1 MSSACSERA
10 SWIKCHFT
18 NNIGASL
25 ICGARR
31 TPHSLDTKSTMTA
44 HVKLPVV
51 PPRADRRFFTGLAVA
66 LALSVFA
73 GFAPTYYL
81 KGLYG
86 TPVLSPFLHF
96 HGMLFTSWILLFVTQ
111 TTLVAARR
119 TDLHRRLGIVG
130 GLLAVAMLVVGT
142 AVAVAAAK
150 RGQAPGLPPPLEF
163 LATPLGG
170 LAIFAVLVAV
180 GFYYRRN
187 RDSHKR
193 LMMLATIVTAGAAL
207 DRLLFPTGVLAFSGL
222 PLNTFTSMGLTAVF
236 LLACFLYDL
245 RTRGHVHPAF
255 LWGGI
260 SVLAWAYA
268 TRELIGSTATWL
280 SFAGSL
286 TR

>member
-1 MSSACSERA
+1 
-10 SWIKCHFT
+10 
-18 NNIGASL
+18 
-25 ICGARR
+25 
-31 TPHSLDTKSTMTA
+31 MTA
-44 HVKLPVV
+44 HVKSPVV
-51 PPRADRRFFTGLAVA
+51 PAGTDRRFFTGLAVA
-66 LALSVFA
+66 IALSVFA

-86 TPVLSPFLHF
+86 TRALSPFLHF

-111 TTLVAARR
+111 TTLVAAKR

-130 GLLAVAMLVVGT
+130 ALLAVAMLVVGT

-150 RGQAPGLPPPLEF
+150 LPRVSDDQRGQFSAPLEE
-163 LATPLGG
+163 LATPLGL

-222 PLNTFTSMGLTAVF
+222 PLNTFTSMGLTALF

-260 SVLAWAYA
+260 SVLAWTYA
-268 TRELIGSTATWL
+268 TRELIPSTATWL
-280 SFAGSL
+280 SFAGWL

>member
-1 MSSACSERA
+1 MNVHSKSA
-10 SWIKCHFT
+10 IV
-18 NNIGASL
+18 
-25 ICGARR
+25 
-31 TPHSLDTKSTMTA
+31 TA
-44 HVKLPVV
+44 D
-51 PPRADRRFFTGLAVA
+51 RDRRFFTGMAVA
-66 LALSVFA
+66 VAVSVFA

-86 TPVLSPFLHF
+86 TRALSPFLHF

-111 TTLVAARR
+111 TTLVAAKR

-130 GLLAVAMLVVGT
+130 ALLAVAMLVVGT

-150 RGQAPGLPPPLEF
+150 RGQSPAAFEE

-170 LAIFAVLVAV
+170 LAIFSVLMAV

-207 DRLLFPTGVLAFSGL
+207 DRLLFPTGLLAFSGL

-236 LLACFLYDL
+236 LLAGFLYDL

-260 SVLAWAYA
+260 SVMAWTYA
-268 TRELIGSTATWL
+268 TRELIAGTATWL
-280 SFAGSL
+280 SFAGWL

>member
-1 MSSACSERA
+1 
-10 SWIKCHFT
+10 
-18 NNIGASL
+18 
-25 ICGARR
+25 
-31 TPHSLDTKSTMTA
+31 MTA
-44 HVKLPVV
+44 HVKSPVV
-51 PPRADRRFFTGLAVA
+51 SPGTDRRFFTGLAVA
-66 LALSVFA
+66 VALSVFA

-86 TPVLSPFLHF
+86 TRALSPFLHF
-96 HGMLFTSWILLFVTQ
+96 HGMLFTSWILFFVTQ
-111 TTLVAARR
+111 TTLVAAKR

-130 GLLAVAMLVVGT
+130 ALLAVAMLVVGT

-150 RGQAPGLPPPLEF
+150 RPQVRELEPGGRGLFTAPLEE
-163 LATPLGG
+163 LATPLGL

-222 PLNTFTSMGLTAVF
+222 PLNTLTSMGLTAVF

-260 SVLAWAYA
+260 SVLAWTYA
-268 TRELIGSTATWL
+268 TRELIASTATWL
-280 SFAGSL
+280 SFAGWL

>member
-1 MSSACSERA
+1 
-10 SWIKCHFT
+10 
-18 NNIGASL
+18 
-25 ICGARR
+25 
-31 TPHSLDTKSTMTA
+31 MTA
-44 HVKLPVV
+44 HVKSPVV
-51 PPRADRRFFTGLAVA
+51 PTGTDRRFFTGLAVA
-66 LALSVFA
+66 VALTVFA

-96 HGMLFTSWILLFVTQ
+96 HGMLFTSWILLFVAQ
-111 TTLVAARR
+111 TTLVAAKR

-130 GLLAVAMLVVGT
+130 ALLAVAMLVVGT
-142 AVAVAAAK
+142 VVAVAAAR
-150 RGQAPGLPPPLEF
+150 RGQLSPPFVASLEE

-170 LAIFAVLVAV
+170 LTIFAVLVAI
-180 GFYYRRN
+180 GFYNRRN

-193 LMMLATIVTAGAAL
+193 LMVLATIVTAGAAL

-222 PLNTFTSMGLTAVF
+222 PLNTFTSMGVTSVF

-268 TRELIGSTATWL
+268 TRELIPSTAPWL
-280 SFAGSL
+280 SFAGWL

>member
-1 MSSACSERA
+1 
-10 SWIKCHFT
+10 
-18 NNIGASL
+18 
-25 ICGARR
+25 
-31 TPHSLDTKSTMTA
+31 MTA
-44 HVKLPVV
+44 HVKSLFVQA
-51 PPRADRRFFTGLAVA
+51 RTDRWFFTGLAVA
-66 LALSVFA
+66 VALSVFA

-86 TPVLSPFLHF
+86 TRALSPFLHF
-96 HGMLFTSWILLFVTQ
+96 HGLLFTSWILLFVTQ
-111 TTLVAARR
+111 TTLVAAKR

-130 GLLAVAMLVVGT
+130 ALLAVAMLVVGT

-150 RGQAPGLPPPLEF
+150 RGPQTGALLIEQGQFATPLEE

-193 LMMLATIVTAGAAL
+193 LMVLATIVTGGAAL
-207 DRLLFPTGVLAFSGL
+207 DRMLFPTGVLAFSGL

-236 LLACFLYDL
+236 LLACFVYDL

-260 SVLAWAYA
+260 AVLAWAYA
-268 TRELIGSTATWL
+268 TRELIASTATWL
-280 SFAGSL
+280 SFAGWL

>member
-1 MSSACSERA
+1 
-10 SWIKCHFT
+10 
-18 NNIGASL
+18 
-25 ICGARR
+25 
-31 TPHSLDTKSTMTA
+31 MTA
-44 HVKLPVV
+44 HVKSFVV
-51 PPRADRRFFTGLAVA
+51 PPGADRRFFSGLAVA
-66 LALSVFA
+66 LTLSVFA

-86 TPVLSPFLHF
+86 TPGLSPFLHL

-130 GLLAVAMLVVGT
+130 SLLAVAMLVVGT
-142 AVAVAAAK
+142 VVAIAAAK
-150 RGQAPGLPPPLEF
+150 RALVQGLPYALEA
-163 LATPLGG
+163 LALPLGG
-170 LAIFAVLVAV
+170 LVIFAVLVAL

-193 LMMLATIVTAGAAL
+193 LMMLATIGTAIAGL
-207 DRLLFPTGVLAFSGL
+207 DRLLFPTGLLAFSGL
-222 PLNTFTSMGLTAVF
+222 ALNTFTSLGLTAVF
-236 LLACFLYDL
+236 VLACFLYDW

-260 SVLAWAYA
+260 ATLAWAYA
-268 TRELIGSTATWL
+268 TRELIPSTAAWL
-280 SFAGSL
+280 AFAGWL

>member
-1 MSSACSERA
+1 V
-10 SWIKCHFT
+10 
-18 NNIGASL
+18 
-25 ICGARR
+25 
-31 TPHSLDTKSTMTA
+31 KS
-44 HVKLPVV
+44 PVV
-51 PPRADRRFFTGLAVA
+51 PPGTDRRFFTGLAVA
-66 LALSVFA
+66 VALSVFA

-81 KGLYG
+81 KVLYG
-86 TPVLSPFLHF
+86 TRALSPLVHF
-96 HGMLFTSWILLFVTQ
+96 HGVLFTSWILLFVTQ
-111 TTLVAARR
+111 TTLVAAKR

-130 GLLAVAMLVVGT
+130 ALLAVAMLVVGT

-150 RGQAPGLPPPLEF
+150 RGQVPGFLPPLEEF
-163 LATPLGG
+163 ATPLGL

-193 LMMLATIVTAGAAL
+193 LMMLATIVTASAAL
-207 DRLLFPTGVLAFSGL
+207 DRMLFPTGVLAFSGL

-236 LLACFLYDL
+236 VLACFLYDL

-260 SVLAWAYA
+260 SVLAWAYV
-268 TRELIGSTATWL
+268 TQELIASTATWL
-280 SFAGSL
+280 SFAGWL

>member
-1 MSSACSERA
+1 
-10 SWIKCHFT
+10 
-18 NNIGASL
+18 
-25 ICGARR
+25 
-31 TPHSLDTKSTMTA
+31 MTA
-44 HVKLPVV
+44 HVKSPVV
-51 PPRADRRFFTGLAVA
+51 QPGTDRLFFTGLAVA
-66 LALSVFA
+66 VALSVFA

-86 TPVLSPFLHF
+86 TRALSPFLHF
-96 HGMLFTSWILLFVTQ
+96 HGMLFTSWILLLVTQ
-111 TTLVAARR
+111 TALVAARR

-130 GLLAVAMLVVGT
+130 ALLAVAMLVVGT

-150 RGQAPGLPPPLEF
+150 RGPQAGVLVIEQGQFPAPLEE

-170 LAIFAVLVAV
+170 LSIFAVLVAV

-193 LMMLATIVTAGAAL
+193 LMMLATIVTASAAL
-207 DRLLFPTGVLAFSGL
+207 DRMLFPTGVLAFSGL
-222 PLNTFTSMGLTAVF
+222 PLNTFTSMGLTAPF

-255 LWGGI
+255 LWGGL
-260 SVLAWAYA
+260 SVLAWTYA
-268 TRELIGSTATWL
+268 TRELVASTATWL
-280 SFAGSL
+280 SFSGWL

>member
-1 MSSACSERA
+1 MNVHSKSA
-10 SWIKCHFT
+10 IV
-18 NNIGASL
+18 
-25 ICGARR
+25 
-31 TPHSLDTKSTMTA
+31 TA
-44 HVKLPVV
+44 D
-51 PPRADRRFFTGLAVA
+51 RDRRFFTGMAVA
-66 LALSVFA
+66 VAVSVFA

-81 KGLYG
+81 RGLYG

-111 TTLVAARR
+111 TTLVAAKR
-119 TDLHRRLGIVG
+119 TDLHRRLGIVVA
-130 GLLAVAMLVVGT
+130 LLAVAMLVVGT

-150 RGQAPGLPPPLEF
+150 RPQVREFEPGGRGLFPAPLEE
-163 LATPLGG
+163 LATPLGL
-170 LAIFAVLVAV
+170 LAIFAVLVAA

-260 SVLAWAYA
+260 SVLAWTYA
-268 TRELIGSTATWL
+268 TRELIASTATWL
-280 SFAGSL
+280 SFAGWL

>member
-1 MSSACSERA
+1 
-10 SWIKCHFT
+10 
-18 NNIGASL
+18 
-25 ICGARR
+25 
-31 TPHSLDTKSTMTA
+31 MTA
-44 HVKLPVV
+44 HVKSSVV
-51 PPRADRRFFTGLAVA
+51 PPGTDRRFFTGLAVA
-66 LALSVFA
+66 VALSVFA

-86 TPVLSPFLHF
+86 TLALSPFLHF

-111 TTLVAARR
+111 TTLVAAKR

-130 GLLAVAMLVVGT
+130 ALLAVAMLVVGT

-150 RGQAPGLPPPLEF
+150 RGPQTGVLAIEQGQFPAPLEE
-163 LATPLGG
+163 LTTPLGM
-170 LAIFAVLVAV
+170 LANFSVLVAV

-193 LMMLATIVTAGAAL
+193 LMMLATIVTASAAL
-207 DRLLFPTGVLAFSGL
+207 DRMLFPTGVLAFSGL
-222 PLNTFTSMGLTAVF
+222 PLNTFTSMGLTALF
-236 LLACFLYDL
+236 LLACFVYDL

-260 SVLAWAYA
+260 SVLAWTYA
-268 TRELIGSTATWL
+268 TRELIASTATWL
-280 SFAGSL
+280 SFAGWL

>member
-1 MSSACSERA
+1 
-10 SWIKCHFT
+10 
-18 NNIGASL
+18 
-25 ICGARR
+25 
-31 TPHSLDTKSTMTA
+31 
-44 HVKLPVV
+44 
-51 PPRADRRFFTGLAVA
+51 LAVA
-66 LALSVFA
+66 VALSVFA

-86 TPVLSPFLHF
+86 TRALSPFLHF

-111 TTLVAARR
+111 TTLVAAKR

-130 GLLAVAMLVVGT
+130 ALLAVAMLVVGT

-150 RGQAPGLPPPLEF
+150 LPPVSDDQRGQFPAPLEE

-193 LMMLATIVTAGAAL
+193 LMMLATIGTAGAAL

-260 SVLAWAYA
+260 SVLAWTYA
-268 TRELIGSTATWL
+268 TRELIASTATWL
-280 SFAGSL
+280 SFAGWL

>member
-1 MSSACSERA
+1 
-10 SWIKCHFT
+10 
-18 NNIGASL
+18 
-25 ICGARR
+25 
-31 TPHSLDTKSTMTA
+31 MTA
-44 HVKLPVV
+44 HVKSPVV
-51 PPRADRRFFTGLAVA
+51 PPRTDRWFFTGLAVA
-66 LALSVFA
+66 VALSVFA

-86 TPVLSPFLHF
+86 TRALSRFLHF
-96 HGMLFTSWILLFVTQ
+96 HGLLFTSWILLFVTQ
-111 TTLVAARR
+111 TTLVAAKR

-130 GLLAVAMLVVGT
+130 ALLAVAMLVVGT

-150 RGQAPGLPPPLEF
+150 RGPQTGVLLIEQGQFPTPLEE

-170 LAIFAVLVAV
+170 LAIFAVLMAV
-180 GFYYRRN
+180 GLYYRRN

-193 LMMLATIVTAGAAL
+193 LMVLATIVTAGAAL
-207 DRLLFPTGVLAFSGL
+207 DRMLFPTGVLAFSGL

-236 LLACFLYDL
+236 LLACVLYDL

-268 TRELIGSTATWL
+268 TRELIASTAMWL
-280 SFAGSL
+280 SFAGWL

>member
-1 MSSACSERA
+1 
-10 SWIKCHFT
+10 
-18 NNIGASL
+18 
-25 ICGARR
+25 
-31 TPHSLDTKSTMTA
+31 MTA
-44 HVKLPVV
+44 HVISPVV
-51 PPRADRRFFTGLAVA
+51 PPGTDRRFFTGLAVA
-66 LALSVFA
+66 VALSVFA

-86 TPVLSPFLHF
+86 TRALSPFLHF

-111 TTLVAARR
+111 TTLVAAKR

-130 GLLAVAMLVVGT
+130 ALLAVAMLVVGT

-150 RGQAPGLPPPLEF
+150 RGPQTGALAIEQGQFPAPLEE

-207 DRLLFPTGVLAFSGL
+207 DRLFFPTGVLAFSGL

-260 SVLAWAYA
+260 SVLAWTYA
-268 TRELIGSTATWL
+268 TRELIASTATWL
-280 SFAGSL
+280 SFAGWL

>member
-1 MSSACSERA
+1 
-10 SWIKCHFT
+10 
-18 NNIGASL
+18 
-25 ICGARR
+25 
-31 TPHSLDTKSTMTA
+31 MTA
-44 HVKLPVV
+44 HVKSPVV
-51 PPRADRRFFTGLAVA
+51 PPGTDRRFFTGLAVA
-66 LALSVFA
+66 VALSVFA

-86 TPVLSPFLHF
+86 TRALSPFLHF

-111 TTLVAARR
+111 TTLVAAKR

-130 GLLAVAMLVVGT
+130 ALLAVAMLVVGT
-142 AVAVAAAK
+142 AVAVAVAAAK
-150 RGQAPGLPPPLEF
+150 RGPFPASLEE

-170 LAIFAVLVAV
+170 LAIFAVLVAG

-260 SVLAWAYA
+260 SVLAWTYA
-268 TRELIGSTATWL
+268 TQELIASTATWL
-280 SFAGSL
+280 SFAGWL

>member
-1 MSSACSERA
+1 
-10 SWIKCHFT
+10 
-18 NNIGASL
+18 
-25 ICGARR
+25 
-31 TPHSLDTKSTMTA
+31 MTA
-44 HVKLPVV
+44 HVKSPVV
-51 PPRADRRFFTGLAVA
+51 PPGTDRLFFTGLAVA
-66 LALSVFA
+66 VALSVFA

-86 TPVLSPFLHF
+86 TRALSPFLHF

-111 TTLVAARR
+111 TTLVAAKR

-130 GLLAVAMLVVGT
+130 ALLAGAMLVVGT

-150 RGQAPGLPPPLEF
+150 LPRVSDDQRGQFPTPLEE

-207 DRLLFPTGVLAFSGL
+207 DRLFFPTGVLAFSGL
-222 PLNTFTSMGLTAVF
+222 PLNTFTSMGLTALF
-236 LLACFLYDL
+236 LSACFLYDL

-255 LWGGI
+255 LWGGL
-260 SVLAWAYA
+260 SVLAWTYA
-268 TRELIGSTATWL
+268 TRELIASTTTWL
-280 SFAGSL
+280 SFAGWL